1 MSVRLCVIGDP
12 LAHSLSP
19 RLHEAMLRA
28 LGIEGTYEACRVREG
43 ETETFFHAARM
54 GAYSGFNVT
63 MPHKKAAFDLADEL
77 TDAARCAGAVNTVR
91 VENGRTIGHNTDGA
105 GFLRSIESHAA
116 ASERKIAAVLGAGGA
131 ARSVALALADDGWQ
145 VRVANRTPSH
155 AQALAARSPNICTME
170 LLEAVR
176 DCALFV
182 NATPLGMAGTR
193 LDFEDFAFFRT
204 MPRDALV
211 CDLVYRPAETALLYA
226 AREQGLDTMNG
237 LPMLCHQAIDAL
249 AFFLDAPLDRDRMM
263 AALKEIIT

>member
-12 LAHSLSP
+12 VAHSLSP

-77 TDAARCAGAVNTVR
+77 TDAARRAGAVNTVR
-91 VENGRTIGHNTDGA
+91 VENGRAIGHNTDGT
-105 GFLRSIESHAA
+105 GFLCAIEA
-116 ASERKIAAVLGAGGA
+116 RTKYKTAVIFGAGGA
-131 ARSVALALADDGWQ
+131 ARSVAIALADDGWQ
-145 VRVANRTPSH
+145 VRVANRTPQH
-155 AQALAARSPNICTME
+155 AQALAALSPNICTME

-182 NATPLGMAGTR
+182 NATPLGMEGGKA
-193 LDFEDFAFFRT
+193 DFEDLAFLRAL
-204 MPRDALV
+204 PKSALV
-211 CDLVYRPAETALLYA
+211 CDLVYRPAETALLRA
-226 AREQGLDTMNG
+226 AGEQGLDTMNG
-237 LPMLCHQAIDAL
+237 LPMLCHQAVDAL
-249 AFFLDAPLDRDRMM
+249 AFFLDKPLDHDEMM
-263 AALKEIIT
+263 AALQEVCI